1 MTEPSKQPVASRSTA
16 EPLPSMLSLAKATG
30 ITLVTAIVLL
40 VLVVLPAEYNVDPT
54 GFGEAIGLTV
64 LATSATDAAADDV
77 IPAAVELENVPDW
90 REDLVVIEV
99 APGEGVEYK
108 FSLRAGQ
115 KLKYEWEVDQSAL
128 YFDFHGEPTGGEKGF
143 FESYAVSTAKEI
155 RGTLTAPFDG
165 VHGWYWKNKGTVLV
179 QVTLVTSGPYEVL
192 GLR

>member
-1 MTEPSKQPVASRSTA
+1 MSKTSKRSESLRSST
-16 EPLPSMLSLAKATG
+16 EPLPSLLSLAKATG
-30 ITLVTAIVLL
+30 IALAGAIVLL
-40 VLVVLPAEYNVDPT
+40 VLVVLPAEYNLDPT
-54 GFGEAIGLTV
+54 GFGEAIGLTD
-64 LATSATDAAADDV
+64 LTTFASDAAADDV
-77 IPAAVELENVPDW
+77 KPEALELGDLPDW

-128 YFDFHGEPTGGEKGF
+128 YFDFHGEPSGGEKDF
-143 FESYAVSTAKEI
+143 FESYIVSTARET

-165 VHGWYWKNKGTVLV
+165 VHGWYWKNKGTTLAR
-179 QVTLVTSGPYEVL
+179 VTLVTSGSYEVL

>member
-1 MTEPSKQPVASRSTA
+1 MTEPFKQPVASRSTA
-16 EPLPSMLSLAKATG
+16 EPLPSIQNLAKATG
-30 ITLVTAIVLL
+30 IALVTALVLL

-54 GFGEAIGLTV
+54 GFGEAIGLTD
-64 LATSATDAAADDV
+64 LATFATDAAADDV
-77 IPAAVELENVPDW
+77 IPEALELEDLPDW

-128 YFDFHGEPTGGEKGF
+128 YFDFHGEPAGGEKGF
-143 FESYAVSTAKEI
+143 FESYSVSTARET

-165 VHGWYWKNKGTVLV
+165 VHGWYWKNKGTTLA
-179 QVTLVTSGPYEVL
+179 QVTLVTSGSYEVL